1 MTLKLAEQCILV
13 EILFAPTKPAPAN
26 AKMSNI
32 TGKWNHNHPPRQPS
46 KFEVFKDGELIH
58 SGTYQEGMCLI
69 AASEKDDLNERV
81 RTALEVIDESIACAN
96 TRNKLKGLLHG
107 YIK

>member
-1 MTLKLAEQCILV
+1 MAETLSARIKN
-13 EILFAPTKPAPAN
+13 APA
-26 AKMSNI
+26 KIRMSNL
-32 TGKWNHNHPPRQPS
+32 TGRWNHNHPLKQPS

-58 SGTYQEGMCLI
+58 SGTYREGMCLI

-81 RTALEVIDESIACAN
+81 RTALEIIDESIACAS